1 MKKLLVPVILMM
13 ALLAGCG
20 NAGNDSLVNKDYTI
34 DSSDNNEA
42 EVTTPAEKEEQQ
54 TTSVKNEEQQT
65 TSVKKEE
72 QQTTS
77 VKAGED
83 STTNASNGNTLN
95 QPSDD
100 RFAYKIKGSIM
111 DFDSVKGPYIIIDL
125 DKMTVL
131 DSTSKNARIDNYS
144 YDGTVLTITLS
155 SDEDKNPQTYVI
167 DTSVKS
173 MGKLPVS

>member
-1 MKKLLVPVILMM
+1 MKKLLVPVILMI

-34 DSSDNNEA
+34 DSSDSNEA
-42 EVTTPAEKEEQQ
+42 EVTTP
-54 TTSVKNEEQQT
+54 
-65 TSVKKEE
+65 VKKEE

-77 VKAGED
+77 IKKEEQQTTPARENKD
-83 STTNASNGNTLN
+83 NNTNASKGNIEN

-155 SDEDKNPQTYVI
+155 SDEDKTPQTYVI

>member
-42 EVTTPAEKEEQQ
+42 EVTTPA
-54 TTSVKNEEQQT
+54 KNEEQQT
-65 TSVKKEE
+65 TSIKKEE
-72 QQTTS
+72 QQTTPAREN
-77 VKAGED
+77 KD
-83 STTNASNGNTLN
+83 NNTNASKGNIEN

-131 DSTSKNARIDNYS
+131 DSTSKNARTDNYS

>member
-34 DSSDNNEA
+34 DSSDNNEP
-42 EVTTPAEKEEQQ
+42 EVTTP
-54 TTSVKNEEQQT
+54 
-65 TSVKKEE
+65 VKKEE

-77 VKAGED
+77 IKKEEQQTTPARENKD
-83 STTNASNGNTLN
+83 NNTNASKGNIEN

>member
-42 EVTTPAEKEEQQ
+42 EVTTPA
-54 TTSVKNEEQQT
+54 KNEEQQT
-65 TSVKKEE
+65 TSIKKEE
-72 QQTTS
+72 QQTTPAREN
-77 VKAGED
+77 KD
-83 STTNASNGNTLN
+83 NNTNASKGNIEN

-155 SDEDKNPQTYVI
+155 SDEDKNPQTYII

>member
-34 DSSDNNEA
+34 DSSDNNEP
-42 EVTTPAEKEEQQ
+42 EVTTP
-54 TTSVKNEEQQT
+54 
-65 TSVKKEE
+65 VKKEE

-77 VKAGED
+77 TKKEEQQTTPVRENKD
-83 STTNASNGNTLN
+83 NNTNASKGNIEN

>member
-1 MKKLLVPVILMM
+1 MKEGIFMKKLLVPVILMM

-42 EVTTPAEKEEQQ
+42 EVTTPA
-54 TTSVKNEEQQT
+54 
-65 TSVKKEE
+65 KKEE

-77 VKAGED
+77 IKKEEQQTTPARENKD
-83 STTNASNGNTLN
+83 NNTNASKGNIEN

-155 SDEDKNPQTYVI
+155 SDEDKTPQTYVI

>member
-1 MKKLLVPVILMM
+1 MKKLLVPVILIM

-42 EVTTPAEKEEQQ
+42 EVTTPA
-54 TTSVKNEEQQT
+54 KNEEQQT
-65 TSVKKEE
+65 TSIKKEE
-72 QQTTS
+72 QQTTP
-77 VKAGED
+77 VRENKD
-83 STTNASNGNTLN
+83 NNTNASKGNIEN

>member
-42 EVTTPAEKEEQQ
+42 EVTTPA
-54 TTSVKNEEQQT
+54 KNEEQQT
-65 TSVKKEE
+65 TSIKKEE
-72 QQTTS
+72 QQTTPAR
-77 VKAGED
+77 KNKD
-83 STTNASNGNTLN
+83 NNTNASKGNIEN

-155 SDEDKNPQTYVI
+155 SDEDKTPQTYVI